1 MLGEMIYEEKGKT
14 TGVRVLSSQGDD
26 VIVEIALQ
34 TEGTIRGVAE
44 KSLWTY
50 WSKTRA
56 DGTLYGEGKGVMTT
70 EDGDVI
76 HLTGS
81 GAARSVGKDGSIQYR
96 GAIYFHKA
104 PERFSRLNGTMGV
117 FEYDVDPKGNTV
129 TKIWE
134 WK

>member
-14 TGVRVLSSQGDD
+14 TGVRVLSSEGDD

-70 EDGDVI
+70 ENGDVI

-96 GAIYFHKA
+96 GSIYFHKA